1 MFLWSNKINIK
12 ILAWKKNGNI
22 CFFQWTQSMIN
33 ESYDK
38 CEQRKPRSACC
49 TVTGTK
55 KKEEKKKKVRI
66 RLLWVYAV
74 CIWTL
79 SNVKAKSFFFL
90 LTRKVLMQPDAC
102 TVLHVYIHLDENFL
116 DIKSLLNVT
125 KSYNFPPQ
133 LCPWHVKFPNKLV
146 NISQAIRR
154 NFIVGHIQYI
164 TIITKWPYYAVNIDP
179 DHPSTQS
186 CLKLQ

>member
-1 MFLWSNKINIK
+1 
-12 ILAWKKNGNI
+12 
-22 CFFQWTQSMIN
+22 MIN
-33 ESYDK
+33 GSYDK

-55 KKEEKKKKVRI
+55 KKVLI
-66 RLLWVYAV
+66 TLLLWVNAV
-74 CIWTL
+74 CMWTL
-79 SNVKAKSFFFL
+79 SNVKAKVFLFFFL
-90 LTRKVLMQPDAC
+90 LTQKVLMQPNAC
-102 TVLHVYIHLDENFL
+102 TFLHVYIHLDENFL

-154 NFIVGHIQYI
+154 NFIVGHC
-164 TIITKWPYYAVNIDP
+164 TIHNNYYKTTILRCQHRPRSPLHAVLSETTIVPNTMYGP
-179 DHPSTQS
+179 QS
-186 CLKLQ
+186 FYWQTI